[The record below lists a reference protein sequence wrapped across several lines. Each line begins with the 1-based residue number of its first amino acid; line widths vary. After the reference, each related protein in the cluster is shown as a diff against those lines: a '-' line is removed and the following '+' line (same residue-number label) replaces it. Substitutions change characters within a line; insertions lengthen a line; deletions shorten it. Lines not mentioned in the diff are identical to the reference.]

1 MSEKNASPSP
11 AKVWPGGI
19 TAITLFVEDLG
30 AARAFYQSVFGLPI
44 AFEDPVSAVF
54 NFKDTMINLLAISEA
69 PGLVNPAPVGSPAGG
84 ARAVFTLDVEN
95 VDAKC
100 DQLAALGVKLIN
112 GPMDRPWGIRTAS
125 FADPAG
131 NIWEIAHSL

>member
-1 MSEKNASPSP
+1 MSETSPSP
-11 AKVWPGGI
+11 TPTTTWPGGI
-19 TAITLFVEDLG
+19 TAITLFVEDLP

-54 NFKDTMINLLAISEA
+54 NFKDTMINLLDISEA
-69 PGLVNPAPVGSPAGG
+69 PGLVNPAAVGTPAGG
-84 ARAVFTLDVEN
+84 ARMVLTLDVEN
-95 VDAKC
+95 VDARC
-100 DQLAALGVKLIN
+100 RELVALGVKLIN

-131 NIWEIAHSL
+131 NIWEIAHRL